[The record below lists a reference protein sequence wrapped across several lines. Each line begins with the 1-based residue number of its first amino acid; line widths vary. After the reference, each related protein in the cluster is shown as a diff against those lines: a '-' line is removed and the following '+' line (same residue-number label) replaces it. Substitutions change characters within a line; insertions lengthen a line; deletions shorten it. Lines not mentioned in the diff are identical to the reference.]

1 MNEVERQIYQIG
13 IIPVIAIDNA
23 DDAVPLAHA
32 LCKGGL
38 NAAEVTFRTA
48 AAADAIARMVD
59 AVPDILVGAGTVL
72 NIAQC
77 QHAVQA
83 GAKFIVSPGYNAE
96 LVDYCLAQGI
106 PVLPGCANASEMT
119 HAVNAGLELVKFF
132 PAEPSGG
139 LPFLKSLAPVFPK
152 LRFMPT
158 GGINTKNLADY
169 LGYNRIFAC
178 GGTWMVKKDLIAGR
192 QWDTITRVCQE
203 AVDRMLD
210 FTLAHVGVNCADRQQ
225 AEANANAMGAL
236 LSLSVRI
243 DSASAFAGN
252 AIEYMYAPGRGT
264 CGHIAFATANIDR
277 AEYHLRRCGIAF
289 DDASRKTDPAG
300 NTKAIYLADEIGG
313 FAIHLIQK

>member
-1 MNEVERQIYQIG
+1 MNEIERQMYQIG

-23 DDAVPLAHA
+23 DDAVPLALA

-48 AAADAIARMVD
+48 AAAESIARICE

-72 NIAQC
+72 NIDQC
-77 QHAVQA
+77 QRAIQA
-83 GAKFIVSPGYNAE
+83 GARFVVSPGYNPE

-106 PVLPGCANASEMT
+106 PVLPGCVNASEMT
-119 HAVNAGLELVKFF
+119 RAANAGLEIVKFF

-158 GGINTKNLADY
+158 GGVNTKNLADY

-178 GGTWMVKKDLIAGR
+178 GGTWMVKKELIANR
-192 QWDTITRVCQE
+192 QWDTITRLCQE
-203 AVDRMLD
+203 AVDKMLD
-210 FTLAHVGVNCADRQQ
+210 FSLAHVGVNCDDRQQ
-225 AEANANAMGAL
+225 AERAANAICSLLAL
-236 LSLSVRI
+236 PVRAGN
-243 DSASAFAGN
+243 SSAFAGN
-252 AIEYMYAPGRGT
+252 AVEYMYSPGRGS

-277 AEYHLRRCGIAF
+277 AEYHLRRRGVAF

-300 NTKAIYLADEIGG
+300 STKAIYLADEIGG